1 MVPHASVLSSGKH
14 PLVPGQVCV
23 PAPQSAPHAPL
34 THAVPA
40 GQGVQSTPSR
50 LPQVADALSLTHRP
64 LQRCQPA
71 LQSGTHAPAALH
83 VTLPL
88 SGGGVQTLQLLP
100 HELMLVLPLT
110 THVVDAPL
118 PHG

>member
-1 MVPHASVLSSGKH
+1 
-14 PLVPGQVCV
+14 V
-23 PAPQSAPHAPL
+23 PAPQSGPHTPL

-40 GQGVQSTPSR
+40 AQGVQSTPSR
-50 LPQVADALSLTHRP
+50 LPQVIDALLLTHTP
-64 LQRCQPA
+64 PHRCQPA
-71 LQSGTHAPAALH
+71 SQSGTHVPAALH

-88 SGGGVQTLQLLP
+88 SGGGVQTMQPLP